1 MIMPQA
7 STYVRIPDDAAFR
20 GETGPLPAGV
30 RRVTPDALGAIRLM
44 DGPIARNAEGKVQV
58 AAFDFDG
65 TCIQGN
71 SPVMLVRY
79 LHFQIDGMAVID
91 DQMDVE
97 DKVPVLNSFS
107 ELNGILN
114 PDFCNIFHFDMQ
126 KG

>member
-1 MIMPQA
+1 MTNLTAQLEDERVIMPQA

-58 AAFDFDG
+58 SAFDFDG

-71 SPVMLVRY
+71 SPVMLVR
-79 LHFQIDGMAVID
+79 
-91 DQMDVE
+91 
-97 DKVPVLNSFS
+97 
-107 ELNGILN
+107 
-114 PDFCNIFHFDMQ
+114 
-126 KG
+126 